1 MFCNVPVHPLV
12 LMVFLT
18 LLLNVL
24 WALERVMQRLQLGS
38 SNSSCSQ
45 NFVLFPSCEP
55 ELSITLCKGSFL

>member
-1 MFCNVPVHPLV
+1 MFRNVPVHPPA
-12 LMVFLT
+12 LMIFLT

-24 WALERVMQRLQLGS
+24 WALEGVMQRLQLES

-45 NFVLFPSCEP
+45 NFAHLPSCES